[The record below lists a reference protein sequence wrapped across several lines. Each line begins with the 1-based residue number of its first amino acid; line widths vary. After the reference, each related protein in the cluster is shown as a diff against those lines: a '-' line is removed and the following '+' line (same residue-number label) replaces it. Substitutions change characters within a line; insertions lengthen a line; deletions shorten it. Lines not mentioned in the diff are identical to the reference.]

1 MFLLHFP
8 PNEEGR
14 TLMDIHGVAPL
25 LQVFGMPTA
34 IRFYRDVLGFTIWGS
49 SEAGDD
55 CGCMARR

>member
-1 MFLLHFP
+1 M
-8 PNEEGR
+8 G
-14 TLMDIHGVAPL
+14 IHGVAPL